1 MACFSLLHTLCW
13 EINYCFIAS
22 VRLSS
27 YGRLQE
33 VAKQDVCDS
42 SFSSSYQ
49 TAKCMCNLLVSFIT
63 FSVKTFTAETQT
75 RPTLVAML
83 NSKRHVIDAPWCVY
97 RKTHHNCFIGIRLDQ
112 AMLQLLL
119 LQCCKVGGVVYV
131 F

>member
-1 MACFSLLHTLCW
+1 MYFFLQYQLYAKTSLIKLTSKFRQRDSLL
-13 EINYCFIAS
+13 S
-22 VRLSS
+22 VSLLS
-27 YGRLQE
+27 L
-33 VAKQDVCDS
+33 VWN
-42 SFSSSYQ
+42 
-49 TAKCMCNLLVSFIT
+49 TAKLCLKLIVKFGSSLLVSSIT
-63 FSVKTFTAETQT
+63 FCVKTFTAETQT